1 MNEWWRPFGRCNN
14 AGRTPSEVVR
24 HFSPHLFEHPGQ
36 FLDARGSGT
45 GTRCPV
51 RQNDRAKKLGDR
63 KIGKVSRLWRTRAT
77 RTESR
82 VMRRIVETQRQE
94 SRDGDSRNPKI
105 LALAWSM
112 ETYFSGNTGS
122 LILPLFEVPRTGIRQ
137 PPGCGMEP
145 TPIGQSMAWLPGN
158 QRLSAWLSKRAE
170 LGSDQE
176 QAGQNSRSSQSEGKP
191 STRRRA
197 VGEAVGASCHMKG

>member
-1 MNEWWRPFGRCNN
+1 MNYGGRPFGRCNN

-77 RTESR
+77 MTESR

-112 ETYFSGNTGS
+112 EVESIRFRQHREPYPSAVRGAQDWHSPAPQVVDWNLPLSDKVWHGYRGTNGS
-122 LILPLFEVPRTGIRQ
+122 LLGYPSGLNWAAIKSRRDRTVVVV
-137 PPGCGMEP
+137 
-145 TPIGQSMAWLPGN
+145 
-158 QRLSAWLSKRAE
+158 RARE
-170 LGSDQE
+170 SLAQG
-176 QAGQNSRSSQSEGKP
+176 EGL
-191 STRRRA
+191 
-197 VGEAVGASCHMKG
+197 